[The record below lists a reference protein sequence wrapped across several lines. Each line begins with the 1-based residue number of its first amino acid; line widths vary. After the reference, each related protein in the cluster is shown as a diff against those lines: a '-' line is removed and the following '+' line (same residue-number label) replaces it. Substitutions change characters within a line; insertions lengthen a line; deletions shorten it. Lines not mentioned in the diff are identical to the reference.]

1 MFLRYVDSRAKKEY
15 RDEAYRIFMS
25 EQLRLLPKLASIKT
39 SYLDLIKHEAVE
51 KETRTGREVAEEAA
65 ARMGIKINWGDT

>member
-1 MFLRYVDSRAKKEY
+1 
-15 RDEAYRIFMS
+15 MS